1 MTEASIGTEYTTA
14 TDEAQQEADLEKAML
29 DRAIETGEAL
39 TEAEMKSIKR
49 QMAIEEL
56 GI

>member
-39 TEAEMKSIKR
+39 TEAEMMAIKR

>member
-1 MTEASIGTEYTTA
+1 MEKCEGISVHNRQTRPA
-14 TDEAQQEADLEKAML
+14 ADLEKAIL

-39 TEAEMKSIKR
+39 TEAEMKAIKR
-49 QMAIEEL
+49 QMYIEEL